1 MSKVWLIT
9 GSASGLGRNIAE
21 AVLAS
26 GDRLLAAA
34 RNIRR
39 LDDLVERYPSTVLP
53 FELDVTDA
61 HAANAAVQ
69 AAVQQFG
76 RLDVLVNN
84 AGYGHMLPFEQIEA
98 SDFRLEFE
106 TNFFGVVNLC
116 RAAVPVMREQGSGH
130 IIQVS
135 SVGGRLATLGMS
147 AYQAAKW
154 AVGGFSDVLAAETK
168 PLGIR
173 VTTLEPGGM
182 RTNWAVRAR
191 GDQVNI
197 MAAYQ
202 QNVGEMREFLRN
214 IAGNENSD
222 PDRVAQVVL
231 KVAEH
236 EQPPLRLLLGSDALQ
251 YLAPVEADRAA
262 TAERWK
268 AVSTSVDF
276 SATAAVPFLPQH

>member
-21 AVLAS
+21 AVLQS

-39 LDDLVERYPSTVLP
+39 LDDLVQRYPSHLLP

-61 HAANAAVQ
+61 SAAKAAVQ
-69 AAVQQFG
+69 AAVQTFG

-84 AGYGHMLPFEQIEA
+84 AGFGQMLPFEQAAEA
-98 SDFRLEFE
+98 DFRLEFE

-116 RAAVPVMREQGSGH
+116 RAAVPVMREQGAGR
-130 IIQVS
+130 IIQIS

-147 AYQAAKW
+147 AYQSAKW
-154 AVGGFSDVLAAETK
+154 AVGGFSDVLAAEFQ
-168 PLGIR
+168 PLGIH

-182 RTNWAVRAR
+182 RTNWAIRAR
-191 GDQVNI
+191 GSDVPYLP
-197 MAAYQ
+197 AYE
-202 QNVGEMREFLRN
+202 QNVGQMRELLRK

-236 EQPPLRLLLGSDALQ
+236 PQPPLRLLLGSDALH
-251 YLAPVEADRAA
+251 YLAPVETDRAE

-276 SATAAVPFLPQH
+276 SATGPVPALPGR

>member
-21 AVLAS
+21 AVLAA

-34 RNIRR
+34 RDIRR
-39 LDDLVERYPSTVLP
+39 LDDLVERYAAQILP
-53 FELDVTDA
+53 FELDVTDSK
-61 HAANAAVQ
+61 AAKAAVQ
-69 AAVQQFG
+69 AAVDQFG

-84 AGYGHMLPFEQIEA
+84 AGFGHMLPFEQIEE

-106 TNFFGVVNLC
+106 TNFFGVVNLT
-116 RAAVPVMREQGSGH
+116 RAAVPVMRQQGSGH
-130 IIQVS
+130 IIQIS

-147 AYQAAKW
+147 AYQSAKW
-154 AVGGFSDVLAAETK
+154 AVGGFSDVLAAEVK
-168 PLGIR
+168 PLGIH

-191 GDQVNI
+191 GDDTPI

-202 QNVGEMREFLRN
+202 QNVGEMRSLLRN
-214 IAGNENSD
+214 ISGNENSD
-222 PDRVAQVVL
+222 PQRVAQVVL

-236 EQPPLRLLLGSDALQ
+236 AQPPLRLLLGSDALQ
-251 YLAPVEADRAA
+251 YLAPVGASRAE

-268 AVSTSVDF
+268 AISTSVDA
-276 SATAAVPFLPQH
+276 SATTAVPSLPEN

>member
-9 GSASGLGRNIAE
+9 GSASGLGRHLSE
-21 AVLAS
+21 AVLSS

-34 RNIRR
+34 RDIRR
-39 LDDLVERYPSTVLP
+39 LDDLVDLYPAHILP

-61 HAANAAVQ
+61 HAATAAVRAAVQ
-69 AAVQQFG
+69 HFG

-130 IIQVS
+130 IIQIS

-147 AYQAAKW
+147 AYQSAKW
-154 AVGGFSDVLAAETK
+154 AVGGFSDVLAAEVK

-182 RTNWAVRAR
+182 RTHWAVRAR
-191 GDQVNI
+191 GANVSI
-197 MAAYQ
+197 MAPYQ
-202 QNVGEMREFLRN
+202 ANVGQMRDLLRN
-214 IAGNENSD
+214 LAGNENSD

-231 KVAEH
+231 KLAEH
-236 EQPPLRLLLGSDALQ
+236 ETPPLRLLLGSDALH
-251 YLAPVEADRAA
+251 YLTPVEDDRAA

-268 AVSTSVDF
+268 AVSMSVDF
-276 SATAAVPFLPQH
+276 SATAPVPSLPQH

>member
-21 AVLAS
+21 VVLAA

-34 RNIRR
+34 RDIRR
-39 LDDLVERYPSTVLP
+39 LDDLVERYAAQILP
-53 FELDVTDA
+53 FELDVTDSK
-61 HAANAAVQ
+61 AAKAAVQ
-69 AAVQQFG
+69 AAVDQFG

-84 AGYGHMLPFEQIEA
+84 AGFGHMLPFEQIEE

-106 TNFFGVVNLC
+106 TNFFGVVNLT
-116 RAAVPVMREQGSGH
+116 RAAVPVMRQQGSGH
-130 IIQVS
+130 IIQIS

-147 AYQAAKW
+147 AYQSAKW
-154 AVGGFSDVLAAETK
+154 AVGGFSDVLAAEVK
-168 PLGIR
+168 PLGIH

-191 GDQVNI
+191 GDDTPI

-202 QNVGEMREFLRN
+202 QSVGEMRSLLRN

-222 PDRVAQVVL
+222 PERVAQVVL

-236 EQPPLRLLLGSDALQ
+236 AQPPLRLLLGSDALQ
-251 YLAPVEADRAA
+251 YLAPVEASRTE

-268 AVSTSVDF
+268 AISTSVDAN
-276 SATAAVPFLPQH
+276 ATTAVPSLPEN

>member
-21 AVLAS
+21 AVLQS
-26 GDRLLAAA
+26 GGRLLAAA
-34 RNIRR
+34 RDIQR
-39 LDDLVERYPSTVLP
+39 LDDLLQRYPSHILP
-53 FELDVTDA
+53 FELDVTDPT
-61 HAANAAVQ
+61 AAEAAVQ
-69 AAVQQFG
+69 AAVERFG

-84 AGYGHMLPFEQIEA
+84 AGFGHMLPFEQTAEA
-98 SDFRLEFE
+98 DFRLEFE

-116 RAAVPVMREQGSGH
+116 RAAVPVMREQGAGR
-130 IIQVS
+130 IVQIS

-147 AYQAAKW
+147 AYQSAKW
-154 AVGGFSDVLAAETK
+154 AVGGFSDVLAAEVK
-168 PLGIR
+168 PLGIH

-191 GDQVNI
+191 GSNVPF
-197 MAAYQ
+197 MAAYE
-202 QNVGEMREFLRN
+202 QNVGQMRDLLRK

-236 EQPPLRLLLGSDALQ
+236 AQPPLRLLLGSDALH
-251 YLAPVEADRAA
+251 YLAPVEANRAE

-268 AVSTSVDF
+268 AVSASVDF
-276 SATAAVPFLPQH
+276 SATGPVAELPER